1 MLSRG
6 AFIIFFLYFDFK
18 GFSNMFRQKKGQLI
32 ILLSGLS
39 AYEADFGV
47 VFLLLGHKFSVGS
60 SGVITTH

>member
-1 MLSRG
+1 
-6 AFIIFFLYFDFK
+6 
-18 GFSNMFRQKKGQLI
+18 MFRQKKNQLI

-47 VFLLLGHKFSVGS
+47 VFLLLGHIFSTGS